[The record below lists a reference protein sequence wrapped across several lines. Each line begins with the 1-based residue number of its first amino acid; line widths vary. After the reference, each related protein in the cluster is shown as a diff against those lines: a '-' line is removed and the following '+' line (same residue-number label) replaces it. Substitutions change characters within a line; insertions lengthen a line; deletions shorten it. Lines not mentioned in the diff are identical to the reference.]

1 MIKFKQKEYGG
12 AKGGGNVAALALS
25 GAGLGVSMLNLHT
38 NRKNREEGRE
48 DRREQTKAIKRLN
61 ETLTQVDKKLIEHP
75 EARVPYSIQQQQSQP
90 TTFRQKLSYLFKQ
103 KNNSYTTK
111 HALQG
116 AVLGGAIGGGLLR
129 NLSFDGR
136 QGTLPGTDSPY
147 SWRNVTY
154 WDDKG
159 KLKTKKVTKLDQSQV
174 ASNRA
179 ITMGASVLIGAAL
192 GAIYGLIKDSSN
204 SYNRHQVDERL
215 SDRIIRNLNN
225 LGFKE
230 GTQFTR
236 DPKTADL
243 LKTKVCVI
251 ISRTNGDLK
260 IVINYVNDSKFK
272 EEAQKIIKNLPPSA
286 VALEKMGDRF
296 NDITITT
303 VSDKTQDPA
312 LVSGILEQFIRR
324 GYPVYIVEVG

>member
-12 AKGGGNVAALALS
+12 NKAALALS
-25 GAGLGVSMLNLHT
+25 GAGLGVSVLNLHT
-38 NRKNREEGRE
+38 NNKNREEGRE

-61 ETLTQVDKKLIEHP
+61 DTLTQVDKKLIEHP
-75 EARVPYSIQQQQSQP
+75 EARVPYSSRQQSQQQQP
-90 TTFRQKLSYLFKQ
+90 NTFRQKLSYLFKQ

-116 AVLGGAIGGGLLR
+116 AIIGGAVGGGLLK
-129 NLSFDGR
+129 NLSLDGR
-136 QGTLPGTDSPY
+136 KKTISGTENSQFQRKTDPA
-147 SWRNVTY
+147 
-154 WDDKG
+154 G
-159 KLKTKKVTKLDQSQV
+159 KNRHVDQPQ
-174 ASNRA
+174 AIKNRA
-179 ITMGASVLIGAAL
+179 ITIGASVLIGAAL
-192 GAIYGLIKDSSN
+192 GGIYGLIKDTSN
-204 SYNRHQVDERL
+204 AINRHQVDDRL
-215 SDRIIRNLNN
+215 SNRITQNLKN

-243 LKTKVCVI
+243 LKTKICVV
-251 ISRTNGDLK
+251 ISRVNGDLK
-260 IVINYVNDSKFK
+260 IIINYLNDPKFK

-286 VALEKMGDRF
+286 VAVEKMGDRF
-296 NDITITT
+296 NDITITS

>member
-1 MIKFKQKEYGG
+1 MIKFKQKSYG
-12 AKGGGNVAALALS
+12 AGNTAALALS

-75 EARVPYSIQQQQSQP
+75 EARIPYSPQQSQP
-90 TTFRQKLSYLFKQ
+90 TTFKQKLSYLFKQ
-103 KNNSYTTK
+103 KNNSYTAK

-116 AVLGGAIGGGLLR
+116 AIVGGAIGGGLLK
-129 NLSFDGR
+129 NLSYDGR
-136 QGTLPGTDSPY
+136 KKTLPWTKNSQYQRKTDPA
-147 SWRNVTY
+147 
-154 WDDKG
+154 G
-159 KLKTKKVTKLDQSQV
+159 KNKHIDQPQV
-174 ASNRA
+174 IKNRA
-179 ITMGASVLIGAAL
+179 ITMGASVLLGAAL
-192 GAIYGLIKDSSN
+192 GGIYGLIKDTSN
-204 SYNRHQVDERL
+204 AINRRQVDERL
-215 SDRIIRNLNN
+215 SNRIIYNLKN
-225 LGFKE
+225 LGFNE
-230 GTQFTR
+230 GTDFTR

-243 LKTKVCVI
+243 LKTKICVV
-251 ISRTNGDLK
+251 ISRVNGDLK
-260 IVINYVNDSKFK
+260 IIINYLNDPKFK

-286 VALEKMGDRF
+286 VVLEKMGDRF

>member
-12 AKGGGNVAALALS
+12 SSKAALALS
-25 GAGLGVSMLNLHT
+25 GAGLGVSVLNLHT

-48 DRREQTKAIKRLN
+48 DRRAQTKALDRLN
-61 ETLTQVDKKLIEHP
+61 DTLTKVDDRLIEHP
-75 EARVPYSIQQQQSQP
+75 QSYVPYSPPQQLQQQEP
-90 TTFRQKLSYLFKQ
+90 NTFRQRLSYIFKQ

-116 AVLGGAIGGGLLR
+116 AVIGGALGLASFR

-136 QGTLPGTDSPY
+136 QGILPGTENAYYKSGGDI
-147 SWRNVTY
+147 RVDNT
-154 WDDKG
+154 
-159 KLKTKKVTKLDQSQV
+159 QV
-174 ASNRA
+174 AKNRA
-179 ITMGASVLIGAAL
+179 IAVGASVLIGAAL
-192 GAIYGLIKDSSN
+192 GGIYGLIKDSSN
-204 SYNRHQVDERL
+204 SFNRHQVDERL
-215 SDRIIRNLNN
+215 SDRITQNLKN

-230 GTQFTR
+230 GIQFTR

-260 IVINYVNDSKFK
+260 IVINYVNDPKFK

-324 GYPVYIVEVG
+324 RYPVYIVEVG

>member
-12 AKGGGNVAALALS
+12 GSNRAALALS

-75 EARVPYSIQQQQSQP
+75 DAHVPYAQQKQLQP
-90 TTFRQKLSYLFKQ
+90 TTFKQKLSYLFKQ
-103 KNNSYTTK
+103 KNNSYAGK

-116 AVLGGAIGGGLLR
+116 AIIGGAIGGGLLR

-136 QGTLPGTDSPY
+136 NETLPWTENAYYYHGA
-147 SWRNVTY
+147 
-154 WDDKG
+154 G
-159 KLKTKKVTKLDQSQV
+159 KDIHIDNTQV
-174 ASNRA
+174 AKNRA
-179 ITMGASVLIGAAL
+179 ITMGASILVGAAL
-192 GAIYGLIKDSSN
+192 GGIYGLIKDTSN
-204 SYNRHQVDERL
+204 AINNHQVDDRL
-215 SDRIIRNLNN
+215 SNRITQNLKN

-243 LKTKVCVI
+243 LKTKICVI
-251 ISRTNGDLK
+251 ISRINGDLK
-260 IVINYVNDSKFK
+260 IIINYLNDPKFK
-272 EEAQKIIKNLPPSA
+272 EDTQKIIKNLPPSA
-286 VALEKMGDRF
+286 VAIEKMGDRF
-296 NDITITT
+296 NDITITS

>member
-1 MIKFKQKEYGG
+1 MIKFKQKEYG
-12 AKGGGNVAALALS
+12 AGGGNVAALALS

-75 EARVPYSIQQQQSQP
+75 EARVPYAPQQKQSQP
-90 TTFRQKLSYLFKQ
+90 TTFRQRLSYLFKQ
-103 KNNSYTTK
+103 KNNSYTGK

-116 AVLGGAIGGGLLR
+116 AIIGGAVGGGLLR

-136 QGTLPGTDSPY
+136 RDTLPGTDNPY
-147 SWRNVTY
+147 SWRNTTY
-154 WDDKG
+154 YDDKG
-159 KLKTKKVTKLDQSQV
+159 RLKTKKVTNLDQSQV
-174 ASNRA
+174 AKNRA
-179 ITMGASVLIGAAL
+179 ITIGASVLVGAAL
-192 GAIYGLIKDSSN
+192 GGIYGLIKDASN
-204 SYNRHQVDERL
+204 AINNHQVDDRL
-215 SDRIIRNLNN
+215 SDRIVRNLNN

-230 GTQFTR
+230 GTQYTR

-243 LKTKVCVI
+243 LKTKICVV
-251 ISRTNGDLK
+251 ISRVNGDLK
-260 IVINYVNDSKFK
+260 IIINYLNDPKFK
-272 EEAQKIIKNLPPSA
+272 EESQKIIKNLPPSA

>member
-1 MIKFKQKEYGG
+1 MINFKQKDYG
-12 AKGGGNVAALALS
+12 AGNTAALALS

-75 EARVPYSIQQQQSQP
+75 EARIPYSPQQSQP
-90 TTFRQKLSYLFKQ
+90 TTFKQKLSYLFKQ
-103 KNNSYTTK
+103 KNNSYTAK

-116 AVLGGAIGGGLLR
+116 AVIGGAIGGGLLK
-129 NLSFDGR
+129 NLSYDGR
-136 QGTLPGTDSPY
+136 KKTLPWTKNSQYQRKTDPA
-147 SWRNVTY
+147 
-154 WDDKG
+154 G
-159 KLKTKKVTKLDQSQV
+159 KNRHIDQPQV
-174 ASNRA
+174 VKNRA
-179 ITMGASVLIGAAL
+179 ITMGASILLGAAL
-192 GAIYGLIKDSSN
+192 GGIYGLIKDASN
-204 SYNRHQVDERL
+204 AINRRQVDERL

-225 LGFKE
+225 LGFDE
-230 GTQFTR
+230 GIDFTR

-243 LKTKVCVI
+243 LKTKICVI

-303 VSDKTQDPA
+303 VSDKTQVPA
-312 LVSGILEQFIRR
+312 LVSVILEQFIRR

>member
-12 AKGGGNVAALALS
+12 NKAALALS
-25 GAGLGVSMLNLHT
+25 GAGLGVSILNLHT
-38 NRKNREEGRE
+38 NNKNREEGRE

-61 ETLTQVDKKLIEHP
+61 DTLTQVDKKLIEHP
-75 EARVPYSIQQQQSQP
+75 EARVPYSPQQPQQQQP
-90 TTFRQKLSYLFKQ
+90 NTFRQKLSYLFKQ

-116 AVLGGAIGGGLLR
+116 AVIGGALGLASFR

-136 QGTLPGTDSPY
+136 RGILPGTENAYYKSGGDI
-147 SWRNVTY
+147 RVDNTQAA
-154 WDDKG
+154 K
-159 KLKTKKVTKLDQSQV
+159 
-174 ASNRA
+174 NRA
-179 ITMGASVLIGAAL
+179 IAVGASVLIGAAL
-192 GAIYGLIKDSSN
+192 GGIYGLIKDSSN
-204 SYNRHQVDERL
+204 SFNRHQVDERL
-215 SDRIIRNLNN
+215 SDRITQNLKN

-230 GTQFTR
+230 GIQFTR

-243 LKTKVCVI
+243 LKTKICVI

-260 IVINYVNDSKFK
+260 IIINYLNDPKFK

-286 VALEKMGDRF
+286 VAVEKMGDRF
-296 NDITITT
+296 NDITITS